1 MTWWATILGL
11 IFGAGPFLLTALLME
26 RQNRQRRRK
35 HKAETEPAR
44 PARTEVYAMAMG
56 HWDERFYA
64 ALEAALPPGVCNCGT
79 RRITNACPI
88 HARSPERTYSLQGIH
103 RHIESNRKREEKR

>member
-11 IFGAGPFLLTALLME
+11 IFGAGPFLLAALLIE
-26 RQNRQRRRK
+26 RENRLRRRK
-35 HKAETEPAR
+35 RKVRAEPAPPTR
-44 PARTEVYAMAMG
+44 GEIRAQAMAF
-56 HWDERFYA
+56 WDERFYA
-64 ALEAALPPGVCNCGT
+64 ALGAALPPGVCNCET